1 MSNVTSLPRRSW
13 KHSSKRRAYDQLMH
27 LYMHH
32 HPNEADGPIEPHK
45 IAEWAIATRSWRKP
59 TLSPEDVLRS
69 ALARYLKSEHIVDP
83 QGRRVRKYV
92 GVYTEI
98 DTPDGVVWR
107 SRSYPIFLA
116 PPEHMQ
122 LSLQLRRRAVFHD
135 VRQMALDLESYNE
148 NNIHGAMVPGLDY
161 NLNLDLAESR
171 QPTSYPSAPPDEAD
185 GDDDEEI

>member
-1 MSNVTSLPRRSW
+1 MSNVRSLPRRS
-13 KHSSKRRAYDQLMH
+13 SKRRALEQLIR
-27 LYMHH
+27 LYMHR

-45 IAEWAIATRSWRKP
+45 IAAWGIASGNWQRP
-59 TLSPEDVLRS
+59 TPSPEDVLRS
-69 ALARYLKSEHIVDP
+69 ALAGYLKSEHIDDP

-98 DTPDGVVWR
+98 VTPDGVVRR

-116 PPEHMQ
+116 PAEHMQ

-148 NNIHGAMVPGLDY
+148 NNVHGTMVPGLDY

-171 QPTSYPSAPPDEAD
+171 QPTSYPSAPPPDE
-185 GDDDEEI
+185 DDDEEI